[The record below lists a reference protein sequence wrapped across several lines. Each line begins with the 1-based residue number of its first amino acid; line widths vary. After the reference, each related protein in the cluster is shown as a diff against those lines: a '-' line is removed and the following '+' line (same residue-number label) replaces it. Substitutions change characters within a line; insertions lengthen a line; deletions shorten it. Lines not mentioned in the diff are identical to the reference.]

1 MDTKVIKQG
10 IGVIG
15 VITSAFGGFLLNIAP
30 PKDAAPGFPVGI
42 ASLILLVIFLFIRFS
57 PQFAWTRARYI
68 KLWSMVAV
76 VAVAVFVVTASL
88 YYLNFQRL
96 IYVHTDDERFV
107 KGSELTSYAR
117 QLKAALEEDGVPV
130 VTDQRLMEET
140 GSPHNNGVIEQVW
153 TDESVKAA
161 KLKLTFLYVLVFVS
175 IGCAILSLTA
185 LWSAPQ

>member
-42 ASLILLVIFLFIRFS
+42 ASLILLVVFLFIQFS
-57 PQFAWTRARYI
+57 PQFAWTREKYI
-68 KLWSMVAV
+68 KLWSLVAV
-76 VAVAVFVVTASL
+76 IAVVVFIVSASL

-96 IYVHTDDERFV
+96 IYVHTDDEMFV
-107 KGSELTSYAR
+107 KGSELTNYASE
-117 QLKAALEEDGVPV
+117 LKKALEEEGVPV

-140 GSPHNNGVIEQVW
+140 GNPHNSGVIEQVW

-161 KLKLTFLYVLVFVS
+161 RTRLAFLYVLVFVS